1 MANERPALNRL
12 WRRWIRPRL
21 APPPGE
27 PLRVTAARRAAVALG
42 IILLA
47 SEFVVVLQ
55 YSGTV
60 GAILIAATAGLAA
73 FVYRGLQTLAAASI
87 QAEDPDANPH
97 LVDPE
102 TRLPNRQ
109 QLIDTLARDIARSE
123 RYRHPLTLAVVRI
136 AQYDEIRTAWGP
148 GTARQAVEH
157 VAETLVRVTRA
168 SDFLARLDE
177 TRFAVILLQCTGSQA
192 GTYADRVT
200 LAVSNRPV
208 RSSAHLKVPLYV
220 GVDVTALEYDPS
232 GFRGPLEFL
241 SRAGGDLLLQVT
253 RPPRARRSALAHDP
267 RAMRQQ
273 LVRDYYPHGE
283 MQDFAQAYREARSRG
298 RHAG

>member
-1 MANERPALNRL
+1 MNRI

-21 APPPGE
+21 AAPPGE
-27 PLRVTAARRAAVALG
+27 PRRVTAARRAAIALG
-42 IILLA
+42 LILLVA
-47 SEFVVVLQ
+47 EFAVALQ

-60 GAILIAATAGLAA
+60 GAILIASTAGLAA
-73 FVYRGLQTLAAASI
+73 FVYRGLQALATASV
-87 QAEDPDANPH
+87 QAEDPDAHRH

-109 QLIDTLARDIARSE
+109 QLIDTLARDIARAE
-123 RYRHPLTLAVVRI
+123 RYRHPVTLAVVRI
-136 AQYDEIRTAWGP
+136 AQYEDIRTAWGA

-157 VAETLVRVTRA
+157 VAETLVRITRA
-168 SDFLARLDE
+168 SDFVARLDE
-177 TRFAVILLQCTGSQA
+177 TRFAVILLQCTGAQA
-192 GTYADRVT
+192 AAYTDRVT

-220 GVDVTALEYDPS
+220 GVEVTALEYDAAR
-232 GFRGPLEFL
+232 FRGPLEFL
-241 SRAGGDLLLQVT
+241 SQAGGDLILQAV
-253 RPPRARRSALAHDP
+253 RPPRAQRSALAHDP

-273 LVRDYYPHGE
+273 LVRDYYPDGDVK
-283 MQDFAQAYREARSRG
+283 DFAEAYREARSRS